1 MNLVDTDSDNPFT
14 LKPLVK
20 GKDIK
25 KHEIIIKHERTPD
38 SLAATPTSSLTN
50 TPKETIDPFEVEL
63 SALNR
68 KISALDDILLVYDP
82 EDAEY
87 KEYKDKK
94 RALLV
99 YRFNFLNSA
108 SPDKTLFTPT
118 K

>member
-1 MNLVDTDSDNPFT
+1 MDTDSDNPFT
-14 LKPLVK
+14 LRPVVK

-25 KHEIIIKHERTPD
+25 KHEIVIKHERTPD
-38 SLAATPTSSLTN
+38 SLSTTPTSSLT

-63 SALNR
+63 LALNR
-68 KISALDDILLVYDP
+68 KISALDDILQIYDP
-82 EDAEY
+82 EDAEH